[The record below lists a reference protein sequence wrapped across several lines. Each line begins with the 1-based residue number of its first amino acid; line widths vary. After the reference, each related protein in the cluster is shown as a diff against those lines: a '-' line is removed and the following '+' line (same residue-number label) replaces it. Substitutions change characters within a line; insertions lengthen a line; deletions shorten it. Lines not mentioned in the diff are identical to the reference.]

1 MNKDSSRFIIIL
13 LFMIIALA
21 CILMLRIHNSSSYD
35 EALYNNIYNEYN
47 DYFINEDE
55 ILNEEI
61 NTNNIDLNILEQY
74 TSKSAS
80 ENNSNSNVIGKIVI
94 PSIQID
100 YPILRCT
107 TDELLKIAPTKLCG
121 PDINEKGNLC
131 IIGHNYHNSNF
142 FSKLNQ
148 INIGDKIVLT
158 NADNKSE
165 LTYIA
170 NKIYVISKNDL
181 SVLNQQNDK
190 EIELTLITCT
200 NNKNE
205 RLIVK
210 CNAVL

>member
-13 LFMIIALA
+13 LFMIIVLA
-21 CILMLRIHNSSSYD
+21 CILMLRIHNSNNYN
-35 EALYNNIYNEYN
+35 ETLYNNIYNEYN
-47 DYFINEDE
+47 DYFINE
-55 ILNEEI
+55 EEI
-61 NTNNIDLNILEQY
+61 NTEDIDLNMLEQH
-74 TSKSAS
+74 TNNLTN
-80 ENNSNSNVIGKIVI
+80 ENNSDSNVIGKIVI

-148 INIGDKIVLT
+148 INIGDNVVLT

-165 LTYIA
+165 LTYVA

>member
-13 LFMIIALA
+13 LFMIIVLA
-21 CILMLRIHNSSSYD
+21 CILMLRIHNSNNYN
-35 EALYNNIYNEYN
+35 ETLYNNIYNEYN
-47 DYFINEDE
+47 DYFINE
-55 ILNEEI
+55 EEI
-61 NTNNIDLNILEQY
+61 NTEDIDLNILEQH
-74 TSKSAS
+74 TNNLTN
-80 ENNSNSNVIGKIVI
+80 ENNSDSNVIGKIVI

-148 INIGDKIVLT
+148 INIGDNVVLT

-165 LTYIA
+165 LTYVA

>member
-13 LFMIIALA
+13 LFMIIVLA
-21 CILMLRIHNSSSYD
+21 CILMLRIHNSNNYN
-35 EALYNNIYNEYN
+35 ETLYNNIYNEYN
-47 DYFINEDE
+47 DYFINE
-55 ILNEEI
+55 EEI
-61 NTNNIDLNILEQY
+61 NTEDIDLNMLEQH
-74 TSKSAS
+74 TNNLTN
-80 ENNSNSNVIGKIVI
+80 ENNSDSNVIGKIVI

-148 INIGDKIVLT
+148 INIGDTVVLT

-165 LTYIA
+165 LTYVA

-181 SVLNQQNDK
+181 SVLNQQNDN

>member
-13 LFMIIALA
+13 LFMIIVLA
-21 CILMLRIHNSSSYD
+21 CILMLRIHNSNNYN
-35 EALYNNIYNEYN
+35 ETLYNNIYNEYN
-47 DYFINEDE
+47 DYFINE
-55 ILNEEI
+55 EEI
-61 NTNNIDLNILEQY
+61 NTEDIDLNMLEQH
-74 TSKSAS
+74 TNNLTN
-80 ENNSNSNVIGKIVI
+80 ENNSDSNVIGKIVI

-148 INIGDKIVLT
+148 INIGDTVVLT

-165 LTYIA
+165 LTYVA